1 MATRRLKNMIGSPVI
16 GLVDDHAVVRLGTRV
31 LLEDELPGVVIHEE
45 TTAKGAE
52 ELAARV
58 HVDLLVLDMHLP
70 DSHALDLLPRLL
82 ALRPDL
88 RVLVFSVSPDLIFA
102 KRTRTLG
109 AFGYVNKQV
118 EERVFLDAVEAI
130 LRGEHWFQPS
140 VIGDAARTKVLS
152 TQEKD
157 PFGELS
163 GRELSVLNYLLD
175 GHSLAEIARR
185 LDLQHSSV
193 ATYKTRV
200 LEKLGV
206 RNMLELQEKLWAYG
220 RKRG

>member
-31 LLEDELPGVVIHEE
+31 LLEDEMAGVVIHEE
-45 TTAKGAE
+45 STCKGAE
-52 ELAARV
+52 EMVSRREL
-58 HVDLLVLDMHLP
+58 DLLVVDMHLP
-70 DSHALDLLPRLL
+70 DGHALDLLPRLL
-82 ALRPDL
+82 ALRPGL
-88 RVLVFSVSPDLIFA
+88 QVLVFSVSPDLIFA
-102 KRTRTLG
+102 KRTADLG
-109 AFGYVNKQV
+109 AYGYVNKQV
-118 EERVFLDAVEAI
+118 EERLFLEAVEAV
-130 LRGEHWFQPS
+130 LRGEKWFQPAVVRNS
-140 VIGDAARTKVLS
+140 PATLS
-152 TQEKD
+152 AMETD

-163 GRELSVLNYLLD
+163 VRELSVLNHLLD
-175 GHSLAEIARR
+175 GLSLAEIARK

-206 RNMLELQEKLWAYG
+206 RNLLELQEKLWAYG

>member
-1 MATRRLKNMIGSPVI
+1 MAARRTRKMTGSPVI

-31 LLEDELPGVVIHEE
+31 LLEDELPGAVIHEE
-45 TTAKGAE
+45 STCKGAE
-52 ELAARV
+52 ELVRREQL
-58 HVDLLVLDMHLP
+58 HLLVLDMHLP
-70 DSHALDLLPRLL
+70 DGHALDLLPRLL
-82 ALRPDL
+82 ALQPAL
-88 RVLVFSVSPDLIFA
+88 KVIVFSVSPDLIFS
-102 KRTRTLG
+102 KRTADLG

-118 EERVFLDAVEAI
+118 EEGQFLNAVEHV
-130 LRGEHWFQPS
+130 LRGEKWFHPAAVHGATPS
-140 VIGDAARTKVLS
+140 LS
-152 TQEKD
+152 AKERD

-163 GRELSVLNYLLD
+163 VRELSVLNHLLD
-175 GHSLAEIARR
+175 GLSLAEIARK

-206 RNMLELQEKLWAYG
+206 RNLLELQEKLWAYG

>member
-1 MATRRLKNMIGSPVI
+1 MRRVNNMIGSPVI

-31 LLEDELPGVVIHEE
+31 LLEDELPGAVIHEE
-45 TTAKGAE
+45 STSKGAE
-52 ELAARV
+52 DLVRRQKL
-58 HVDLLVLDMHLP
+58 DLLVLDMHLP
-70 DSHALDLLPRLL
+70 DGHALDLLPRLL
-82 ALRPDL
+82 AVRPDL
-88 RVLVFSVSPDLIFA
+88 RVLVFSVSPDLIFT
-102 KRTRTLG
+102 KRTKALG

-118 EERVFLDAVEAI
+118 DEGLFLEAVDAV
-130 LRGEHWFQPS
+130 LRGKEWFGPTMVSNAPS
-140 VIGDAARTKVLS
+140 ALS
-152 TQEKD
+152 AKDKD

-163 GRELSVLNYLLD
+163 VRELSVLNHLLD
-175 GHSLAEIARR
+175 GLSLADIARK

-206 RNMLELQEKLWAYG
+206 RNLLELQEKLWAYG